1 MGLTR
6 SRMAA
11 CHPQRVSLRCDQF
24 LPDSPGRT
32 GRRYLGSWILE
43 VEKEVGEVPGKVL
56 RLESPLRISRPG
68 SNIEGKDPD
77 FRKMEGGDK

>member
-1 MGLTR
+1 M
-6 SRMAA
+6 
-11 CHPQRVSLRCDQF
+11 
-24 LPDSPGRT
+24 
-32 GRRYLGSWILE
+32 E